1 VISLSLTVINSTV
14 KNKPLAA
21 SRAQIRFS
29 VMSSI
34 LSRLSLLDLPN
45 ELIITILSDPVFSP
59 TDIYVVSC
67 LSKLLNILALPI
79 YLSAHGIPDPEQE
92 ISLYV
97 LDWGPYLHNPCLNLT
112 RRFQPDTL
120 SALNVSTNISQVKHF
135 KCFFQDPTT
144 KEGRNS
150 YQEAYNLSLA
160 IKRTARFV
168 DRLKSVD
175 TAEIY
180 LVWDPY
186 YVTVNGSK
194 NITHVPIP
202 EVNEWT
208 ESFCGFLNLLVER
221 GCTSLTV
228 QYDIPQ
234 ALTPTLRFRSS
245 NPISKTFSNV
255 FQYVQKRR
263 DRQAPTLHWEF
274 ERPAYEGKPDYS
286 IVESAPLSRLAQ
298 ESNSIVALSLHSNA
312 LLLPPFVNWTLSLLY
327 SHSSLTCIT
336 FSHLTF
342 SEEVWTTLLPLIA
355 DAVSN
360 RLTKLSFFSQC
371 TKLTAENLIRFT
383 ANLPHLTHLS
393 VDRLFCSRF
402 QSSGT
407 KLTPPYLP
415 RLQVLQAPTELVSL
429 ILNAQSPSLSRIKE
443 TPTGFP
449 QLTSL
454 AVYPCSQLHSPS
466 DYNGSTFTVNAL
478 VGQIKHQLR
487 GREVEYTLDLQ
498 TEFTDFANITEYLQT
513 QILEQKNQCSHWDQI
528 NGVEVEQSASRQNGS
543 RIVFFDITR
552 VVLYPHH
559 CNPTALC
566 LWLKL
571 LFPRLKTLVFTCRI
585 VAQPDQVSLLDAKV
599 VEELIEE
606 LATACPTVHTLVVAN
621 ETYKLGED

>member
-1 VISLSLTVINSTV
+1 MVKRKAASLGASRVQIGFLPFLSLSFLI
-14 KNKPLAA
+14 
-21 SRAQIRFS
+21 S
-29 VMSSI
+29 VMSSTH
-34 LSRLSLLDLPN
+34 SLLDLPN

-59 TDIYVVSC
+59 SDIYLISC
-67 LSKLLNILALPI
+67 LSKLLNTLAIPI

-97 LDWGPYLHNPCLNLT
+97 LDWDPYNLHSPSLNLT
-112 RRFQPDTL
+112 RRCQPDTL
-120 SALNVSTNISQVKHF
+120 SALNVSTTISQVKHL

-160 IKRTARFV
+160 VKRTARFV
-168 DRLKSVD
+168 DRLKSVN

-186 YVTVNGSK
+186 YVTVHGNK

-208 ESFCGFLNLLVER
+208 ESFCRFLNLLVER

-234 ALTPTLRFRSS
+234 ALAPTFRFRSS
-245 NPISKTFSNV
+245 NPITKTFSNV

-263 DRQAPTLHWEF
+263 DRQAPTLQWEL
-274 ERPAYEGKPDYS
+274 ERPTYEGKPDS
-286 IVESAPLSRLAQ
+286 SSVESAPLSRLAQ
-298 ESNSIVALSLHSNA
+298 ESNSIVTFSLHSNA
-312 LLLPPFVNWTLSLLY
+312 LLLPPFANWTLSLLY

-342 SEEVWTTLLPLIA
+342 SEDVWTTLLPLIS

-371 TKLTAENLIRFT
+371 TKLTAENLTRFT

-429 ILNAQSPSLSRIKE
+429 ILNAQSPSSLSGNKE
-443 TPTGFP
+443 GPTGFP

-454 AVYPCSQLHSPS
+454 TVYPCSQLHHPS
-466 DYNGSTFTVNAL
+466 DYIESTRTVNTL
-478 VGQIKHQLR
+478 VNQIQNKLR

-498 TEFTDFANITEYLQT
+498 TEFTNLVNMIDYLQ
-513 QILEQKNQCSHWDQI
+513 LEQKNYCSHWDLI
-528 NGVEVEQSASRQNGS
+528 NGVEVEQFTSRQYGS
-543 RIVFFDITR
+543 RIVFLDITR

-559 CNPTALC
+559 CNPAPLC

-585 VAQPDQVSLLDAKV
+585 VAQPDQVSLLNAKV
-599 VEELIEE
+599 VEELIKE
-606 LATACPTVHTLVVAN
+606 LSTTCPTVHTLVVAN

>member
-1 VISLSLTVINSTV
+1 MLNLLSSKFAVAQAFPWNPISD
-14 KNKPLAA
+14 
-21 SRAQIRFS
+21 
-29 VMSSI
+29 MSSTY
-34 LSRLSLLDLPN
+34 SLLDLPN

-59 TDIYVVSC
+59 TDIYLISC
-67 LSKLLNILALPI
+67 LSKLLNILAIPI
-79 YLSAHGIPDPEQE
+79 YLSAHGIPEPEEE

-97 LDWGPYLHNPCLNLT
+97 LDWDPYNLHSPSLNLT
-112 RRFQPDTL
+112 KRCQPDTL
-120 SALNVSTNISQVKHF
+120 SALNVSTTISQVKHF

-144 KEGRNS
+144 KDGRNS

-160 IKRTARFV
+160 VKRITRFV

-186 YVTVNGSK
+186 YVTVNGNK
-194 NITHVPIP
+194 NITHVHIP

-208 ESFCGFLNLLVER
+208 ESFCRFLNLLVER

-234 ALTPTLRFRSS
+234 ALKPSFRIRSS
-245 NPISKTFSNV
+245 NPITKTFSNV

-263 DRQAPTLHWEF
+263 DRQAPSLQWEL
-274 ERPAYEGKPDYS
+274 ERPAYEGKFDS
-286 IVESAPLSRLAQ
+286 SAVESVSLSRLAQ
-298 ESNSIVALSLHSNA
+298 ESNSIVALSIHSNA
-312 LLLPPFVNWTLSLLY
+312 LLFPPFVNWTLSLLY

-371 TKLTAENLIRFT
+371 TKLSAENLTRFM
-383 ANLPHLTHLS
+383 AHLPHLTHLS

-402 QSSGT
+402 QSTRTILS
-407 KLTPPYLP
+407 PPYLP

-429 ILNAQSPSLSRIKE
+429 LLHAQSPSPLSRNKE
-443 TPTGFP
+443 HPTGFQ

-454 AVYPCSQLHSPS
+454 TVYPCSQLQYPS
-466 DYNGSTFTVNAL
+466 DYTESTRTVNAL
-478 VGQIKHQLR
+478 LSQIKHQLR
-487 GREVEYTLDLQ
+487 GRQVEYTLDLQ
-498 TEFTDFANITEYLQT
+498 TEFTNFTNIIDYLQSQVSEPEIHCT
-513 QILEQKNQCSHWDQI
+513 PW
-528 NGVEVEQSASRQNGS
+528 VEVEQFTSRQYGS

-552 VVLYPHH
+552 VVLYPHY
-559 CNPTALC
+559 CDPTPLC

-571 LFPRLKTLVFTCRI
+571 LFPHLKTLVFTCQI
-585 VAQPDQVSLLDAKV
+585 VAQPDQVSLLGAKV
-599 VEELIEE
+599 VEELIKE
-606 LATACPTVHTLVVAN
+606 LATTCPTVRTLVVAN